1 MSTGMRI
8 FGLLLMLAA
17 STLVQAAPAAAV
29 PFDHF
34 TTGFELDGMHRSV
47 DCESCHVH
55 GVFKG
60 TPRTCAQCHDGSN
73 RVANSAKSPRHMMT
87 TAVCEACHT
96 TLMSWNTVAAVDHE
110 EVIGT
115 CQSCHNGTYAN
126 PKPVNHPPT
135 SNDCEQCHNTY
146 SWTTVAFNHQGIVD
160 NCVRCHNGST
170 ATGKG
175 PKHILT
181 DNVCEDCHTTSFWQP
196 VTVVDHAHVIGSCS
210 SCHNGTVATGKP
222 PGHLPTT
229 AECNECHST
238 LAWKPALV

>member
-1 MSTGMRI
+1 MPYNRIVRRSQFAEQVTAMCVGMR
-8 FGLLLMLAA
+8 FLGLLSMLVAA
-17 STLVQAAPAAAV
+17 TLAQAATATGT

-47 DCESCHVH
+47 DCESCHVQ

-60 TPRTCAQCHDGSN
+60 TPRTCARCHDGSN

-96 TLMSWNTVAAVDHE
+96 TLMSWNTVATVDHD
-110 EVIGT
+110 EVVGT

-146 SWTTVAFNHQGIVD
+146 LVDDGRVQSRRASSTTVCAATTD
-160 NCVRCHNGST
+160 LPPPARDRST
-170 ATGKG
+170 
-175 PKHILT
+175 
-181 DNVCEDCHTTSFWQP
+181 S
-196 VTVVDHAHVIGSCS
+196 
-210 SCHNGTVATGKP
+210 
-222 PGHLPTT
+222 
-229 AECNECHST
+229 
-238 LAWKPALV
+238 